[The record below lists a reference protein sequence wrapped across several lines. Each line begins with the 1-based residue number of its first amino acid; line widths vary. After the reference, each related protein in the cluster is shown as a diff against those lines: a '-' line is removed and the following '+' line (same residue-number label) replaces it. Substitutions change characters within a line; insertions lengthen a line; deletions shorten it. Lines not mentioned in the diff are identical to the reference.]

1 MRKGLSMKRLA
12 LLRLGISA
20 PALLA
25 VSAVAPSLAHA
36 QAAPIPAAED
46 AEGDSPPEITV
57 TGRRVSAASE
67 TIGEDKVT
75 TVVAVTREA
84 LLSAP
89 SGVSGLKMLEQLP
102 GFNVQTDGALGLYEF
117 GNSVQTRAFNLDQI
131 GFLID
136 GIPTGRSDAFG
147 GSPVFRYVDNENL
160 AGVEASVGAGDVS
173 LPSYSS
179 LGPVISYNSIA
190 PQDEFGVFA
199 SQTFGDDSLKRTF
212 IRVSTGKIGPFAGYV
227 SRTKLN
233 SNLWR
238 GTGTIDREHW
248 EAQVKADL
256 GGDSWLRLKFVSN
269 DFFDYDSPTLTRA
282 QYYSTTPDLGG
293 NTGRYR
299 GYIDT
304 PSPTTAG
311 FTPTTTGV
319 PYSNVNYTYTSPLA
333 INVRNDKL
341 YGGTVHLAMAPGVY
355 FESTLYWENKQG
367 YGVSPDSYD
376 NSLSRYT
383 PEAAVG
389 LAVVAPKGTQ
399 YGRSGVGGDRYGI
412 TNKLHWDM
420 GAHTIEAGIWYELDE
435 YNRTQ
440 LRVNTVD
447 GSPASAPVLG
457 QVVYYRRNYQ
467 SERNIVQLF
476 AKDTIKLMD
485 DRLQVQLGVKGLD
498 MDYQQR
504 GYRDFADY
512 YRIVNGVAVAG
523 YGPQYN
529 RAHYKDFFL
538 PQVGALYKL
547 DSRTQMFASYSE
559 NVALPKGMDDIYSV
573 TLASGPG
580 VVPAPAPER
589 SQNFEVGIRTN
600 QPQFYASLSGF
611 YTKFQ
616 NRIQSITTFLAGS
629 SGATETFYTNVGRVK
644 AYGAELTATYKPAFL
659 HGLAY
664 FNLNATYNHAT
675 FQDNIVGS
683 ATVLTAGK
691 YLPDSAKW
699 VVNGGVTVEPASW
712 LVANFSGKHTGTRWS
727 TMANTPGS
735 AVAPFTVFSAY
746 VDIGDGWTV
755 GPLKTVKARFNLD
768 NVFDTNTLAFISPAV
783 SGDGSFRP
791 QSPRTFQFTLS
802 AEY

>member
-1 MRKGLSMKRLA
+1 MKFLS

-20 PALLA
+20 STLL
-25 VSAVAPSLAHA
+25 VAAGSAHA
-36 QAAPIPAAED
+36 QMAPPADDAA
-46 AEGDSPPEITV
+46 DSSNEITV
-57 TGRRVSAASE
+57 TGRRVSVASE

-75 TVVAVTREA
+75 ATVAVTREA

-160 AGVEASVGAGDVS
+160 GSVVASVGAGDVS

-179 LGPVISYNSIA
+179 LGPVVAYNSIA
-190 PQDEFGVFA
+190 PQEELGAFV
-199 SQTFGDDSLKRTF
+199 SQTFGDERLRRTF
-212 IRVSTGKIGPFAGYV
+212 IRLSTGRVGPFTGYV
-227 SRTKLN
+227 SRTKLS

-238 GTGTIDREHW
+238 GTGTINREHW
-248 EAQVKADL
+248 EAQLKADL
-256 GGDSWLRLKFVSN
+256 GGDSWARLKFVSN
-269 DFFDYDSPTLTRA
+269 DFTDFDSPTLTRA
-282 QYYSTTPDLGG
+282 QYYSTTPDIGG
-293 NTGRYR
+293 HTGRYR

-304 PSPTTAG
+304 PANTTPG
-311 FTPTTTGV
+311 FTPTTAGV
-319 PYSNVNYTYTSPLA
+319 PYSNSNYTYTSPLA
-333 INVRNDKL
+333 INIRHDKL
-341 YGGTVHLAMAPGVY
+341 YGGTVHLGIAPGAY
-355 FESTLYWENKQG
+355 LETTAYWEKKG
-367 YGVSPDSYD
+367 GFGVSPDSYD

-383 PEAAVG
+383 PERAAG

-412 TNKLHWDM
+412 TSKLHFET
-420 GAHTIEAGIWYELDE
+420 GAHTFETGAWMELDE

-440 LRVNTVD
+440 LRLNTVD
-447 GSPASAPVLG
+447 GSPASAPTD
-457 QVVYYRRNYQ
+457 QIVYLRRNYR
-467 SERNIVQLF
+467 SERNIIQVF
-476 AKDTIKLMD
+476 AKDTIALAD
-485 DRLQVQLGVKGLD
+485 DRLQIVLGVKGLD

-512 YRIVNGVAVAG
+512 YRVVGGVGVPG
-523 YGPQYN
+523 YGPKYN
-529 RAHYKDFFL
+529 TAEYKDLFL
-538 PQVGALYKL
+538 PLAGVLYKL
-547 DSRTQMFASYSE
+547 DGRTQLFASYAESL
-559 NVALPKGMDDIYSV
+559 ALPKGMDDIYSV
-573 TLASGPG
+573 TLTTGPG

-589 SQNFEVGIRTN
+589 STNMEVGIRTN
-600 QPQFYASLSGF
+600 QPEFYAALSAF

-616 NRIQSITTFLAGS
+616 NRIQSITTFLPGT
-629 SGATETFYTNVGRVK
+629 SGATETYYTNVGRVK
-644 AYGAELTATYKPAFL
+644 SYGAELTATYKPAFL
-659 HGLAY
+659 NGLAY

-675 FQDNIVGS
+675 FQDNIVGT

-712 LVANFSGKHTGTRWS
+712 LVANFTGKHTGTRQS

-783 SGDGSFRP
+783 TGDGSFRP
-791 QSPRTFQFTLS
+791 QSPRTFQFTIS

>member
-1 MRKGLSMKRLA
+1 MKFLSQFRLGVSATTLLA
-12 LLRLGISA
+12 LAGA
-20 PALLA
+20 
-25 VSAVAPSLAHA
+25 AHA
-36 QAAPIPAAED
+36 QTAAPMAADE
-46 AEGDSPPEITV
+46 AAGSANEITV
-57 TGRRVSAASE
+57 TGRRVSVASE
-67 TIGEDKVT
+67 TIGENKVT
-75 TVVAVTREA
+75 ATVAVTREA

-89 SGVSGLKMLEQLP
+89 SGVSGLKMLETLP

-160 AGVEASVGAGDVS
+160 GSVVASVGAGDVS

-179 LGPVISYNSIA
+179 LGPVVSYNSIV
-190 PQDEFGVFA
+190 PQKDFGIFA
-199 SQTFGDDSLKRTF
+199 SQTFGDQNLRRTF
-212 IRVSTGKIGPFAGYV
+212 IRVSTGQVGPFTGYV
-227 SRTKLN
+227 SRTKL
-233 SNLWR
+233 SSHLWR
-238 GTGTIDREHW
+238 GTGTINREHW
-248 EAQVKADL
+248 EAQLKADL
-256 GGDSWLRLKFVSN
+256 GGDSWARLKFVSN
-269 DFFDYDSPTLTRA
+269 DFTDFDSPTLTRA

-293 NTGRYR
+293 HTGRYR

-304 PSPTTAG
+304 PANTTAG
-311 FTPTTTGV
+311 FTPTTVGV
-319 PYSNVNYTYTSPLA
+319 PYSNANYTYTSPLA
-333 INVRNDKL
+333 INIRHDKL
-341 YGGTVHLAMAPGVY
+341 YGGTVHLGIAPGAY
-355 FESTLYWENKQG
+355 FETTAYWEKKG
-367 YGVSPDSYD
+367 GFGVSPDSYD

-383 PEAAVG
+383 PQAAVG
-389 LAVVAPKGTQ
+389 LGVVAPKGTQ

-412 TNKLHWDM
+412 TNKLHLEM
-420 GAHTIEAGIWYELDE
+420 GAHTFETGVWYELDE

-440 LRVNTVD
+440 LRLNTVD
-447 GSPASAPVLG
+447 GSPASAPTD
-457 QVVYYRRNYQ
+457 QIVYLRRNYK
-467 SERNIVQLF
+467 SERNIVQVF
-476 AKDTIKLMD
+476 AKDTIALAD
-485 DRLQVQLGVKGLD
+485 DRLQIVLGVKGLD

-512 YRIVNGVAVAG
+512 YRVVGGVPVAG

-538 PQVGALYKL
+538 PLAGALYKI
-547 DSRTQMFASYSE
+547 DGRTQLFASYAE
-559 NVALPKGMDDIYSV
+559 NVALPKGMDDIFAV

-589 SQNFEVGIRTN
+589 STNMEVGIRTN
-600 QPQFYASLSGF
+600 QPQFYASLSAF

-616 NRIQSITTFLAGS
+616 NRIQSITTFLPGT
-629 SGATETFYTNVGRVK
+629 SGATETFYNNVGRVK
-644 AYGAELTATYKPAFL
+644 SYGAELTATYKPEFL
-659 HGLAY
+659 NGLAY

-675 FQDNIVGS
+675 FQDNIVGT

-712 LVANFSGKHTGTRWS
+712 LVANFSGKHTGTRQS

-768 NVFDTNTLAFISPAV
+768 NVFDTNTLAFISTAV

-791 QSPRTFQFTLS
+791 QSPRTFQFTIS